1 MVENRY
7 LPTHVEK
14 MVENKVTIVRNKR
27 IITEHRKDAINY

>member
-14 MVENKVTIVRNKR
+14 MVENKDTIVRSKKN
-27 IITEHRKDAINY
+27 HH